1 MARLPYQVLVFPF
14 RRDQD
19 EAIKYAVFER
29 AYGGG
34 WGAITGGGEEDESP
48 LETAERQASEK
59 AAIPLESEF
68 LALASFATVP
78 VEAVAGF
85 LPWGPE
91 ILVMPEYAFAVE
103 VGQTREFVLSGEHW
117 GYQWLDYDPA
127 QRRLVYDPH
136 KNALWELNYRL
147 KRKGQAT

>member
-19 EAIKYAVFER
+19 DAIKYAVFER

-34 WGAITGGGEEDESP
+34 WGGITGGGEEDESP
-48 LETAERQASEK
+48 LEAAERQASEK

-103 VGQTREFVLSGEHW
+103 VGPNTRVRAFRGALGVSV
-117 GYQWLDYDPA
+117 A
-127 QRRLVYDPH
+127 RLRPG
-136 KNALWELNYRL
+136 A
-147 KRKGQAT
+147 ATAGL